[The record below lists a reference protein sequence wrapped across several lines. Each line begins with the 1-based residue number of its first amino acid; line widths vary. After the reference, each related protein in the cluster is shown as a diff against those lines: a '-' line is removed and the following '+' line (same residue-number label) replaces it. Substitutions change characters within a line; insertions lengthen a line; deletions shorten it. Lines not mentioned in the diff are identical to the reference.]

1 TSYQVLWN
9 SKFLESLL
17 VTQRLDGAKIRGK
30 VLAVSVARNQ
40 GQSRVKELR
49 MRKCWASSGPY
60 EIFQEDRECINKS
73 TTKEKMVSES
83 HEHAKCGR
91 FFGEGGTTLFT
102 KGLCCGHL
110 PQKEKVCSDVSFL
123 KPNCNHKLLPIGHL
137 AKHHVGDGHSICKLE
152 GSCSRGENCKF
163 SHERQDD
170 VEEAGTVQ
178 DDVEEAAE
186 VQTERLT
193 SKHKRLKHPPDPT
206 QTAKK
211 KKTKAEATIS
221 AKMASTCRPGREGPQ
236 KTKTKAKAE
245 EEPEEDEGDGSP
257 KAALKRKQPKRREH
271 RAAATQSEAPAAP
284 GSGPQDPQGKA
295 KAKGR
300 DTVKLVASHQEP
312 GEVGPLHLLVR
323 LGDVSGSP
331 PIDYSDSL
339 RCAVDSV
346 FVGAR
351 SRSKLSTG
359 LDRCMES
366 TSEGPEDAAFSSFA
380 VNINT
385 EVNERLDTVE
395 LVQAP
400 QDPPALLPLP
410 GVIGREGGPDDSSLV
425 HQHVTSA
432 TPLEKDNEMA
442 PVKRRNSQKCLG
454 HISD

>member
-9 SKFLESLL
+9 SKFLESLRL
-17 VTQRLDGAKIRGK
+17 VFKALVPPRPKCQ

-221 AKMASTCRPGREGPQ
+221 AKMASTCRPG
-236 KTKTKAKAE
+236 
-245 EEPEEDEGDGSP
+245 
-257 KAALKRKQPKRREH
+257 
-271 RAAATQSEAPAAP
+271 
-284 GSGPQDPQGKA
+284 KA

-312 GEVGPLHLLVR
+312 GEVGA
-323 LGDVSGSP
+323 SAE
-331 PIDYSDSL
+331 DSL